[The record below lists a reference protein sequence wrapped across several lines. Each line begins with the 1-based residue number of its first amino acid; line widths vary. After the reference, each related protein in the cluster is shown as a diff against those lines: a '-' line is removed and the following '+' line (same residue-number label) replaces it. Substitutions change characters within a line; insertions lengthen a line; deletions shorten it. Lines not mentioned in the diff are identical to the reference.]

1 MGFVM
6 SLMRRTHALAIA
18 VAALGWVGVASAQPA
33 PRAAP
38 ESKAQI
44 QLSFA
49 SVVKQAAP
57 SVVNVYGSRVDRNQR
72 NAAMEEFMRRF
83 FGGGGP
89 DGPGGG
95 PDGFQGRGQRSL
107 GSGVIVDP
115 SGLIVTNHHVVE
127 GMTEVKIALADR
139 REFEAAIVL
148 SDPRTDLAVLKA
160 QGAPKLAALE
170 FGDSEGLQ
178 VGDLVLAIG
187 NPFGV
192 GQTVTHGIVSAL
204 ARTQVGITDYQFFIQ
219 TDAAINPGNSGGAL
233 VDTAGR
239 LVGINTAIFSRSGGS
254 HGIGFAI
261 PSSMVRAVVDSARD
275 GSRTVRRPW
284 LGARLQNVAPDIA
297 DTMGLDRPTGALVA
311 SVQEKSPAE
320 DAGLKRGDL
329 ILAVGGKDV
338 DTPESF
344 GYRFSLQGT
353 SGKAD
358 LTVLRNGERKVL
370 PIRLATPP
378 ETRPRE
384 PVKVKTRSPL
394 AGATFVNMSPAVADE
409 LQLEIGSEG
418 VAVTEVDPNSAA
430 MRVGFQKG
438 DILLAINREQ
448 VKSSKDVDRLSRTGA
463 SYWEIVINRGGQV
476 LTTVQRG

>member
-1 MGFVM
+1 MGLTSF
-6 SLMRRTHALAIA
+6 LRPALALGLA
-18 VAALGWVGVASAQPA
+18 AALGWAAGASAQPA
-33 PRAAP
+33 LRSVP
-38 ESKAQI
+38 ETKPQI

-49 SVVKQAAP
+49 PAVRQAAP
-57 SVVNVYGSRVDRNQR
+57 AVVNVYGSRTDRRQH
-72 NAAMEEFMRRF
+72 AAMEEFMRRF
-83 FGGGGP
+83 FGEGAPGGP
-89 DGPGGG
+89 RGG

-107 GSGVIVDP
+107 GSGVVVDP

-127 GMTEVKIALADR
+127 GMTEVKVALADR
-139 REFEAAIVL
+139 REYEAAIVL

-160 QGAPKLAALE
+160 KNAPALAAVE
-170 FGDSEGLQ
+170 FGDSEALQ

-233 VDTAGR
+233 VDTGGR

-275 GSRTVRRPW
+275 GAKTVRRPW

-297 DTMGLDRPTGALVA
+297 ESIGLERPSGALVA
-311 SVQEKSPAE
+311 AVQEKSPAE
-320 DAGLKRGDL
+320 EAGLKRGDL

-353 SGKAD
+353 SGKAE

-370 PIRLATPP
+370 PVRLTTPP

-384 PVKVKTRSPL
+384 PVKVKTRSPF

-409 LQLEIGSEG
+409 LQLDIGSEG
-418 VAVTEVDPNSAA
+418 VAVTEVEANSAA

-438 DILLAINREQ
+438 DILLAVNREP
-448 VKSSKDVDRLSRTGA
+448 VKSSKDVDRLSRGGG
-463 SYWEIVINRGGQV
+463 SFWEITINRAGQV